1 MDDETGE
8 HREAL
13 GSLDQARG
21 GEQVGHVDGGGHEGL
36 CGSRDTELCAADTR
50 SWCSGLWRMGRDKE
64 GPGPTLSQA
73 DNNNTP
79 HQRPES
85 RTRHCVCHVSRLLI
99 PVPGPHYLDELISQ
113 NTTSK
118 HRAFENTE
126 T

>member
-21 GEQVGHVDGGGHEGL
+21 GEQVGHLDGGGHEGL

-64 GPGPTLSQA
+64 GPGTTLSQA

-79 HQRPES
+79 HPS
-85 RTRHCVCHVSRLLI
+85 LCVSCLSSLD
-99 PVPGPHYLDELISQ
+99 PGP
-113 NTTSK
+113 
-118 HRAFENTE
+118 RASLSRRAYFTEYDIWNRGFENTE